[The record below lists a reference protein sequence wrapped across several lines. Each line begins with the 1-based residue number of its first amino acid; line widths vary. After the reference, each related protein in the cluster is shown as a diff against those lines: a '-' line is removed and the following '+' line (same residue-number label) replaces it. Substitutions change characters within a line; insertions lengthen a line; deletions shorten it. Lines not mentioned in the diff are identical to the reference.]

1 MKRKKGD
8 KGMRLV
14 TAAEMRA
21 ADFYTI
27 QEIGLPGAVL
37 MEEAGRQV
45 AELCLRLLKERP
57 GRGRVFVWAG
67 KGNNGGDGLVAAR
80 RLGLAGYHVEVFLVA
95 EDPGTLSS
103 ETRRNL
109 EVLRRLGIPVNQAWS
124 AAEISA
130 AEIVGASGDLQ
141 VDALLG
147 TGSRGPVSGP
157 LAAAIAAI
165 NRGGVPVV
173 AVDLPSG
180 LNADTGEVL
189 GPAVRAG
196 YTVTFGRPKV
206 GLLTYPGAELVG
218 QLYVADIGIPAEA
231 YPEDAPAAFLLEAGE
246 VAARLPAW
254 KPTTH
259 KGERGR
265 VFVVG
270 GSPGLTGAVCLAG
283 EAALRAGA
291 GLVTVGVPEGVHDI
305 FEVKL
310 TEVMTAPL
318 PETEDGTLAASA
330 AGAVLE
336 RAAQADALAVGPGL
350 GRGEEL
356 ASLLAELVRES
367 PVPLVIDADGLNAL
381 VGHMEV
387 LGEAA
392 APIILTP
399 HPGELARLTGSTPAE
414 VQAHRLP
421 LARDVAREWNAVVVL
436 KGARTVIAAPDG
448 TCYINPTGNPGLATG
463 GTGDV
468 LTGVIAA
475 FLAQGLDAVQA
486 AAAGVFLHGLAGDL
500 AAKSS
505 GGERGFVAG
514 DVIHALPSA
523 LSALLRGEPCGKV
536 IHTL

>member
-1 MKRKKGD
+1 M
-8 KGMRLV
+8 V

-21 ADFYTI
+21 ADEYTVR
-27 QEIGLPGAVL
+27 EIGLPEAVL

-45 AELCLRLLKERP
+45 AELCLKLLKERP
-57 GRGRVFVWAG
+57 GRGRVFIWAG

-95 EDPGTLSS
+95 EHPDALRG
-103 ETRRNL
+103 EARRNL
-109 EVLRRLGIPVNQAWS
+109 EVLRRLAIPVNQAWS
-124 AAEISA
+124 QEEIAAAEV
-130 AEIVGASGDLQ
+130 VGASGDLQ

-147 TGSRGPVSGP
+147 TGARGAVGGP

-180 LNADTGEVL
+180 LDADTGEVL
-189 GPAVRAG
+189 GPAVRAS
-196 YTVTFGRPKV
+196 YTVTLGRPKV

-218 QLYVADIGIPAEA
+218 KLYVADIGIPALA
-231 YPEDAPAAFLLEAGE
+231 YPEEAPAVLLLEADT
-246 VAARLPAW
+246 VAAWLPAW
-254 KPTTH
+254 TPTTH

-270 GSPGLTGAVCLAG
+270 GSPGLTGAACLAG

-310 TEVMTAPL
+310 TEVMTTPL
-318 PETEDGTLAASA
+318 PEAEDGTLAASA
-330 AGAVLE
+330 AATILE

-356 ASLLAELVRES
+356 PSLLAELVRES
-367 PVPLVIDADGLNAL
+367 QVPLVIDADGLNAL
-381 VGHMEV
+381 AGQLGV

-392 APIILTP
+392 APLILTP
-399 HPGELARLTGSTPAE
+399 HPGELARLTRSTPAE
-414 VQAHRLP
+414 AQAHRLP
-421 LARDVAREWNAVVVL
+421 LARDLAREWKAVVVL

-475 FLAQGLDAVQA
+475 LLAQGLEPVQA

-500 AAKSS
+500 AAERV
-505 GGERGFVAG
+505 GGERGLVAG
-514 DVIHALPSA
+514 DVLSALPSA
-523 LSALLRGEPCGKV
+523 LAAVLRGEACGRV
-536 IHTL
+536 VHAL